1 MRAVCEMGGG
11 VPLGVML
18 LHYSLKCHIQP
29 EQEAG
34 KALARSE
41 LQPGQPSTAFPFPLA
56 NSFATQG
63 ASRSTSLGLG
73 FPICKIQT
81 EAAKWRKGLSF

>member
-1 MRAVCEMGGG
+1 MRAVCEMRG

-18 LHYSLKCHIQP
+18 LHNSLKYHIQP

-41 LQPGQPSTAFPFPLA
+41 LQPGQPSTTFSFPLA

-63 ASRSTSLGLG
+63 ASSSTSLGLG
-73 FPICKIQT
+73 FPICKIQA
-81 EAAKWRKGLSF
+81 EGAKWRKGLCF